1 MIRLQN
7 TWRCD
12 DQFILHQINDS
23 LPAAGFVRS
32 SRAEWSRTENIRW
45 LLFRD
50 VLQLSYMLMNLYE
63 RLNQK
68 CLSSRNFGHKNRER
82 CHVES
87 VLTEYLM
94 SRLITQA
101 SGYQADPDHAAQL
114 SHHGES
120 FSFIHPQVTT
130 GYLHQ
135 AGAEWW
141 WWVRSWDMKDEND
154 SGSEGLNRS
163 VENDVI
169 ECSSV
174 SFFPQTEEIQ
184 FTVRRNKPEC
194 VHISLRSR
202 DQRIITKDSN
212 D

>member
-12 DQFILHQINDS
+12 DQFILRQVNDS

-68 CLSSRNFGHKNRER
+68 CLSSRNFGHKNGER
-82 CHVES
+82 CRVES

-154 SGSEGLNRS
+154 SGSSFPLTADEFIHHQNKLKFMTSSQFSAGCNKA
-163 VENDVI
+163 
-169 ECSSV
+169 CS
-174 SFFPQTEEIQ
+174 
-184 FTVRRNKPEC
+184 
-194 VHISLRSR
+194 
-202 DQRIITKDSN
+202 II
-212 D
+212 